1 MPSSD
6 LKSAENSKG
15 WNALL
20 ALLSK
25 GILMAS
31 AIILI
36 TSSKEISIVKP
47 CDLEKALDSLGLDV
61 TSPCTN
67 NDIKEKSTSLCNW
80 GIGVLVVN
88 FILSIMISFFE
99 LMPKKLKLV
108 FLIIVST
115 TTAISTLS
123 FVRMNT
129 IYLVLKCICV
139 HSMLVLDSFLPS

>member
-31 AIILI
+31 AIMLI

>member
-1 MPSSD
+1 M
-6 LKSAENSKG
+6 
-15 WNALL
+15 
-20 ALLSK
+20 
-25 GILMAS
+25 
-31 AIILI
+31 LI